1 MVYAPASK
9 AAAERLVSSNL
20 TGNTIYFQW
29 GVFMAIESSLITM
42 KVADLIPYD
51 NNPRV
56 IPQAAIDAVRE
67 SFKQCQ
73 PLDPIEVDENNV
85 ILSGHTRRLAAMAE
99 GIKELRV
106 IRWTGLTEEQKI
118 KYRLLANKT
127 GEKSGWEPDRL
138 EEELSKVDFDGF
150 DFGFSE
156 DLLSELEKET
166 ENPYSTNVK
175 IPHYDVT
182 GAKPRTEE
190 LCDMSKVRELI
201 VKIDASGLPDE
212 EKEFLRAAAYRHA
225 VFNYRNIAE
234 YYANSGVEMQELM
247 EDSALVIID
256 IDDAI
261 AKGYAKLEA
270 EIEAIDSEG
279 AD

>member
-1 MVYAPASK
+1 
-9 AAAERLVSSNL
+9 
-20 TGNTIYFQW
+20 
-29 GVFMAIESSLITM
+29 MAGIESSLITM

-56 IPQAAIDAVRE
+56 IPQDAIDAVRE
-67 SFKQCQ
+67 SFRQCA

-85 ILSGHTRRLAAMAE
+85 ILSGHTRRLAALAE
-99 GIKELRV
+99 NIKEIRV
-106 IRWTGLTEEQKI
+106 IRWTGLTEEQKV

-127 GEKSGWEPDRL
+127 GEKSMWEPDKL
-138 EEELSKVDFDGF
+138 EEELAKVDFKGF
-150 DFGFSE
+150 DFGFDE
-156 DLLSELEKET
+156 DLLKELEAET
-166 ENPYSTNVK
+166 ENPYSSNVK

-182 GAKPRTEE
+182 GIKPRTEE
-190 LCDMSKVRELI
+190 LVNMDKVRELI
-201 VKIDASGLPDE
+201 VKIDASSLPDA

-234 YYANSGVEMQELM
+234 YYANSNVEMQELM

-261 AKGYAKLEA
+261 AKGYAKLSS
-270 EIEAIDSEG
+270 EIDDMAGEDGE
-279 AD
+279 

>member
-1 MVYAPASK
+1 M
-9 AAAERLVSSNL
+9 
-20 TGNTIYFQW
+20 
-29 GVFMAIESSLITM
+29 IESSLLMM

-67 SFKQCQ
+67 SFKQCA

-99 GIKELRV
+99 GIKEIRV

-118 KYRLLANKT
+118 KYRLLANKI
-127 GEKSGWEPDRL
+127 GEKSMWEPDKL
-138 EEELSKVDFDGF
+138 EEELEKVDFDGF

-156 DLLSELEKET
+156 DLMQELEGEA
-166 ENPYSTNVK
+166 ENPYSPNVK
-175 IPHYDVT
+175 IPHYDMT
-182 GAKPRTEE
+182 GARPRTED
-190 LCDMSKVRELI
+190 LVNMDKVRELV
-201 VKIDASGLPDE
+201 VKIDASSLPE
-212 EKEFLRAAAYRHA
+212 AEKEFLRAAAYRHA

-234 YYANSGVEMQELM
+234 YYANSNPEMQELM

-270 EIEAIDSEG
+270 EIEAMDEDDG
-279 AD
+279 